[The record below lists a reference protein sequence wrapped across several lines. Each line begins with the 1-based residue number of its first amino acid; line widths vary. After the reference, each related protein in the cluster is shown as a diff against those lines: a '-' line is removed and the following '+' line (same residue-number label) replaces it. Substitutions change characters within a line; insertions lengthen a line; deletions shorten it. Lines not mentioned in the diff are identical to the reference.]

1 MISSQDSI
9 WFTIFFQRTQNWLS
23 TLIIQTVW
31 FKQLMMSNS
40 EVLELIDW
48 ALIIHGNAAT
58 WEQGQKCWKI
68 ALELRKNNICKYGST
83 CVDVVNAIS
92 K

>member
-58 WEQGQKCWKI
+58 WEQGRKCCKI
-68 ALELRKNNICKYGST
+68 ALELRKNNM
-83 CVDVVNAIS
+83 
-92 K
+92 